1 MKNKNIL
8 ITGGLGFIG
17 SHIANKLIDIE
28 LIDISFEGNYNSGEK
43 YKTLI

>member
-1 MKNKNIL
+1 MNIFSVIPMTYL
-8 ITGGLGFIG
+8 RN
-17 SHIANKLIDIE
+17 SLIDIE